1 MVTIEYDDARGAPK
15 GGRFVRVVL
24 KASRRSG

>member
-1 MVTIEYDDARGAPK
+1 MVTIEYDARGAPK